1 MNSKQFKLLIG
12 AFFIICGLG
21 VYLVSRDRGSW
32 QEAGREMGAKVFPAF
47 PLNDVAGLTIQG
59 PTNTLN
65 LAKSDGVWVVPDR
78 GGYPANF
85 DTISELLR
93 KVWDLK
99 VLRPLKVGPSQL
111 GSLELTEPGK
121 GANSGTRLVFKDQA
135 GKELHTL
142 LLGKQHVSESGQSSP
157 FGGGSFP
164 TGRYVLAD
172 GRADSVALV
181 QEPFSSV
188 ATEASAWLQRDFFK
202 VEKIKSIAV
211 TTTNSWKVSRETETG
226 EWRLA
231 EAQEGETLDTAKTGS
246 FNYALS
252 SPSFE
257 DVLTTSLA
265 DAGVASPQ
273 RIVIETFDGFTYTID
288 AGKPEGEESYLL
300 KVQVAAELAAE
311 RPPVADETPE
321 DKERLDKEFAEKQAT
336 LKQKLAKEQAY
347 GKWTYQV
354 SNWTLNSVL
363 KDRKELLK
371 VEEPAPAPIT
381 PLLEPFPDDEDDL
394 N

>member
-21 VYLVSRDRGSW
+21 VYLVTRDRVSW
-32 QEAGREMGAKVFPAF
+32 QEAGREMGAKVFPDF

-65 LAKSDGVWVVPDR
+65 LAKSGGVWTVPDR
-78 GGYPANF
+78 GDYPANF
-85 DTISELLR
+85 DTISDLLR

-111 GSLELTEPGK
+111 GSLELTQPGE

-135 GKELHTL
+135 GQELHTL

-188 ATEASAWLQRDFFK
+188 ATGASAWLQRDFFK

-211 TTTNSWKVSRETETG
+211 TTTNSWKASRETETG

-231 EAQEGETLDTAKTGS
+231 DAQEGETLDTAKTGS

-288 AGKPEGEESYLL
+288 AGKPEGQESYLL
-300 KVQVAAELAAE
+300 KVQVTANLAAE
-311 RPPVADETPE
+311 RTPGADETPE

>member
-32 QEAGREMGAKVFPAF
+32 QEAGREMGAKVFPTF
-47 PLNDVAGLTIQG
+47 PLNDVAALTIQG

-65 LAKSDGVWVVPDR
+65 LAKSGDVWAVPDR

-85 DTISELLR
+85 DTISDLLR

-121 GANSGTRLVFKDQA
+121 DANSGTRLVFKDQA

-172 GRADSVALV
+172 GQADSVALV

-211 TTTNSWKVSRETETG
+211 TTTNSWQVSRETETG

-257 DVLTTSLA
+257 DVLDSDLEA
-265 DAGVASPQ
+265 AGVTSPQ

-311 RPPVADETPE
+311 RPAVADETPE
-321 DKERLDKEFAEKQAT
+321 DKERLDKEFTERLAT
-336 LKQKLAKEQAY
+336 LKEKLAKEQAY
-347 GKWTYQV
+347 GKWTYKV

-363 KDRKELLK
+363 KDRAELLRQP
-371 VEEPAPAPIT
+371 EPPAEPIT
-381 PLLEPFPDDEDDL
+381 PLIEPPPAEDQ
-394 N
+394 

>member
-21 VYLVSRDRGSW
+21 VVLLTRDRGSW

-47 PLNDVAGLTIQG
+47 PLNDVAALTIQG

-65 LAKSDGVWVVPDR
+65 LAKSGDVWAVPDR

-85 DTISELLR
+85 DTISDLLR

-135 GKELHTL
+135 GKDLHTL

-231 EAQEGETLDTAKTGS
+231 EAQEGETLDAAKTGS

-257 DVLTTSLA
+257 DVMSTSLA
-265 DAGVASPQ
+265 DSGVASPQ

-288 AGKPEGEESYLL
+288 AGKPDGQESYLL
-300 KVQVAAELAAE
+300 KVQVAANLAAE
-311 RPPVADETPE
+311 RTPGADETPE
-321 DKERLDKEFAEKQAT
+321 DKERLDKEFAERQAT
-336 LKQKLAKEQAY
+336 LNDKLAKEQAF
-347 GKWTYQV
+347 GKLTYQV

-363 KDRKELLK
+363 KDRSELLK
-371 VEEPAPAPIT
+371 QPEPPAEPIT
-381 PLLEPFPDDEDDL
+381 PLLEPLPGDEQ
-394 N
+394 

>member
-21 VYLVSRDRGSW
+21 VYLVTRDRVSW
-32 QEAGREMGAKVFPAF
+32 QEAGREMGAKVFPDF

-65 LAKSDGVWVVPDR
+65 LAKSGGVWTVPDR
-78 GGYPANF
+78 GDYPANF
-85 DTISELLR
+85 DTISDLLR

-111 GSLELTEPGK
+111 GSLELTQPGE

-135 GKELHTL
+135 GQELHTL

-188 ATEASAWLQRDFFK
+188 ATGASAWLQRDFFK

-211 TTTNSWKVSRETETG
+211 TTNNSWKVSRETETG

-288 AGKPEGEESYLL
+288 AGKPEGQESYLL
-300 KVQVAAELAAE
+300 KVQVTANLAAE
-311 RPPVADETPE
+311 RTPGADETPE

-381 PLLEPFPDDEDDL
+381 PLLEPFPDDGDDL

>member
-1 MNSKQFKLLIG
+1 LT
-12 AFFIICGLG
+12 
-21 VYLVSRDRGSW
+21 RDRGSW

-65 LAKSDGVWVVPDR
+65 LAKSGDVWAVPDR

-85 DTISELLR
+85 DTISDLLR

-111 GSLELTEPGK
+111 GSLELAEPGK

-181 QEPFSSV
+181 PEPFSSV

-202 VEKIKSIAV
+202 VEKIK
-211 TTTNSWKVSRETETG
+211 
-226 EWRLA
+226 
-231 EAQEGETLDTAKTGS
+231 
-246 FNYALS
+246 
-252 SPSFE
+252 
-257 DVLTTSLA
+257 
-265 DAGVASPQ
+265 
-273 RIVIETFDGFTYTID
+273 
-288 AGKPEGEESYLL
+288 
-300 KVQVAAELAAE
+300 
-311 RPPVADETPE
+311 
-321 DKERLDKEFAEKQAT
+321 
-336 LKQKLAKEQAY
+336 
-347 GKWTYQV
+347 
-354 SNWTLNSVL
+354 
-363 KDRKELLK
+363 
-371 VEEPAPAPIT
+371 
-381 PLLEPFPDDEDDL
+381 
-394 N
+394 

>member
-21 VYLVSRDRGSW
+21 VYLVTRDRVSW
-32 QEAGREMGAKVFPAF
+32 QEAGREMGAKVFPDF

-65 LAKSDGVWVVPDR
+65 LAKSGGVWTVPDR
-78 GGYPANF
+78 GDYPANF
-85 DTISELLR
+85 DTISDLLR

-111 GSLELTEPGK
+111 GSLELTQPGE

-135 GKELHTL
+135 GQELHTL

-188 ATEASAWLQRDFFK
+188 ATGASAWLQRDFFK

-231 EAQEGETLDTAKTGS
+231 DAQEGETLDTAKTGS

-273 RIVIETFDGFTYTID
+273 WIVIETFDGFTYTID
-288 AGKPEGEESYLL
+288 AGKPEGQESYLL
-300 KVQVAAELAAE
+300 KVQVTANLAAE
-311 RPPVADETPE
+311 RTPGADETPE